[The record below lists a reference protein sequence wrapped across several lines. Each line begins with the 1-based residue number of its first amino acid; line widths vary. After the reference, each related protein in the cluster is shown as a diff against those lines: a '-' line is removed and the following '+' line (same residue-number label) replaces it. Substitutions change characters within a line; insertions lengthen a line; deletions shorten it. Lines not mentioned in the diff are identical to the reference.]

1 MPLLPSTL
9 GMALPAEKN
18 EKEEETMNIKPVG
31 ARVLVFFKTEEKT
44 QAGLILAK
52 SAQEKPEFCTILAVG
67 DGVENK
73 DLLVGTKIMVHRY
86 AGTDIEYD
94 GIKASLVKES
104 DIIAIV
110 NDE

>member
-1 MPLLPSTL
+1 
-9 GMALPAEKN
+9 
-18 EKEEETMNIKPVG
+18 MNVKPVG

-44 QAGLILAK
+44 EAGIILAK

-73 DLLVGTKIMVHRY
+73 ELQVGTKIMVHHY

-94 GIKASLVKES
+94 GLKASLVKES
-104 DIIAIV
+104 DVIAIV
-110 NDE
+110 EDE

>member
-1 MPLLPSTL
+1 MPVLPPASGL
-9 GMALPAEKN
+9 AAEKTQRR
-18 EKEEETMNIKPVG
+18 KEPMNVKPVG

-52 SAQEKPEFCTILAVG
+52 SAQEKPEFCSILAVG

-73 DLLVGTKIMVHRY
+73 DLQVGTKIMVHRY

-104 DIIAIV
+104 DVIAIV
-110 NDE
+110 EEK